1 MTRFIAGIAVT
12 LIVQLLG
19 WPRIESAFRSLG
31 QGAQTAYS
39 AAESKL
45 QTVEVG
51 K

>member
-12 LIVQLLG
+12 LLVQLLG
-19 WPRIESAFRSLG
+19 WPRIEAAFKAAG

-39 AAESKL
+39 AAESNL
-45 QTVEVG
+45 QTLEVG